1 MQSDTIK
8 NKIKHKQRCLSLAS
22 IKAISSPRI
31 ALDSPNYGASTRL
44 NAQDIK
50 NHYLRLPEPNK
61 PKLLLISG
69 LIISFVCCIIVGLLL
84 QVAY

>member
-1 MQSDTIK
+1 MQSYKIK

-22 IKAISSPRI
+22 IKAIGSPRI

-50 NHYLRLPEPNK
+50 YHYGRV
-61 PKLLLISG
+61 KLVVVGGVQIWLLDPPVDCPI
-69 LIISFVCCIIVGLLL
+69 
-84 QVAY
+84 